1 MRFVYSMINSG
12 MGLCVLPQEADRLN
26 AGAGSL
32 WVPGPFLRQKESTR
46 GEIRGKSRG
55 KTW

>member
-1 MRFVYSMINSG
+1 MINTG

-32 WVPGPFLRQKESTR
+32 WVPLPGEGPTPFDLSD
-46 GEIRGKSRG
+46 G
-55 KTW
+55 